1 MKRIVVTVVA
11 VALTMAALWFVL
23 AKSDMESLRSALR
36 AAHWPGMLL
45 AFAITAAV
53 QWLRAWRFSLLTFG
67 APALPGWRLIGISF
81 QLNLLNYLLP
91 FRLGEFGY
99 PAMMH
104 KAFRQNPLEA
114 LGVLLLA
121 RVLDLACVGAILL
134 FTGAWLGLAGQGW
147 AMPVMIATICAVAF
161 VAGLYLLSA
170 RHGAR
175 ALSAGT
181 RHLRSVNAWLLAAG
195 LSFAIWLVF
204 GVAAAVASQSVTTG
218 VSVAAAFLGAAA
230 GNLAFALPVNG
241 IAGLGPS
248 QAAWVAA
255 VIQTGASLED
265 AVAGALAVYI
275 VTLAGALIF
284 GAVAFAVSWR
294 AGQTPAP

>member
-1 MKRIVVTVVA
+1 MKRLIATGLA
-11 VALTMAALWFVL
+11 LALTMAALWFVL
-23 AKSDMESLRSALR
+23 AKTDVTSLGSAMR
-36 AAHWPGMLL
+36 AAHWRGMLL

-67 APALPGWRLIGISF
+67 APAFPGWRLIGISF
-81 QLNLLNYLLP
+81 QLNLLNFLLP

-99 PAMMH
+99 PAMMY
-104 KAFRQNPLEA
+104 KAFRQNPFEA

-134 FTGAWLGLAGQGW
+134 ATGAWLGLAGQGW
-147 AMPVMIATICAVAF
+147 AMPVVITMICAVVF
-161 VAGLYLLSA
+161 VAVLYLLSVW
-170 RHGAR
+170 RGAG
-175 ALSAGT
+175 ALFAGT
-181 RHLRSVNAWLLAAG
+181 KHLQSVSAWLLAAG

-204 GVAAAVASQSVTTG
+204 GAAAAVASRSVT
-218 VSVAAAFLGAAA
+218 SAIPVAAAFLGAAA
-230 GNLAFALPVNG
+230 ANLAFALPVNG

-255 VIQTGASLED
+255 VTQTGASLDD

-284 GAVAFAVSWR
+284 GAVAFALSWR
-294 AGQTPAP
+294 AGKTPSP